1 MKLERLEETELIRA
15 IRKEF
20 AVLRRG
26 LILGIGDDAAV
37 LKEGKKY
44 LILTKDLLIEDIHFI
59 TALHPPRLLGK
70 KSLNVNLSDIAAMG
84 GSPKYALLGL
94 SLPSRTPL
102 NWLEEYFS
110 GFNLACRQWG
120 VALIGGDVSQSQK
133 ITISV
138 TVVGQGKNIIARKG
152 AKPGHLIFVSGYLG
166 DAKQGFLLLRKGFK
180 LGDNKKAETLLR
192 AFLDP
197 SPQLHLAQELS
208 RHKLA
213 SSMIDTSDGLSV
225 DLFHLCEESRCG
237 AEVEKERLPISP
249 QLRFWQKKPF
259 DFALHGGED
268 YQLLFSVPPRNMESV
283 LRLRKKYRL
292 TCIGRF
298 IRKKGLYILD
308 QNRKKKPLPVRGYQH
323 FKAR

>member
-37 LKEGKKY
+37 FKEGKKY

-59 TALHPPRLLGK
+59 SALHPPRLLGK

-102 NWLEEYFS
+102 NWLEEYFA
-110 GFNLACRQWG
+110 GFNSACRQWG
-120 VALIGGDVSQSQK
+120 VALIGGDVSRSQK

-138 TVVGQGKNIIARKG
+138 TVIGEGKNIIARKG

-166 DAKQGFLLLRKGFK
+166 DAKQGLLLLRKGFK

-197 SPQLHLAQELS
+197 SPQLRLAQELS
-208 RHKLA
+208 RRKLA

-237 AEVEKERLPISP
+237 AEVEKGRLPMSP

-268 YQLLFSVPPRNMESV
+268 YQLLFSVPPKNMKSI
-283 LRLRKKYRL
+283 LKLQKKYRL
-292 TCIGRF
+292 TCIGKF
-298 IRKKGLYILD
+298 VHKKGLYILD
-308 QNRKKKPLPVRGYQH
+308 QNGKRKPLPAKGYQH